1 MHRNIIGI
9 LAAAAGVITLLSGGC
24 GRSGNGDSREYQNA
38 EGMIWNTTYHV
49 TYNGG
54 PELKDSIMQVLNK
67 VGASLNVFDEKSL
80 VSRVNVSDSTA
91 VDTDFIRVYVESVKV
106 NRLTDGAFDPTL
118 GPLIEAWGFGKG
130 HKATGDTARIDS
142 LMKFV
147 GIDKTRLSMDT
158 LVKDDSRIRFNFSAI
173 AKGYGCDCVGEMLK
187 RNGVEDWLIE
197 IGGEISC
204 RGKSPAGGK
213 WRVSIDR
220 PVMQKDRILHDSQC
234 VVEVT
239 DGGIA
244 TSGNYRNLQSDDK
257 GQYYGHT
264 ISARTGRPAHTDVIS
279 ATVIGRTA
287 MESDALATAFM
298 AMGADDVKRL
308 NKSTRLPVML
318 VLADSTVWYSGQF
331 EKLMVR

>member
-49 TYNGG
+49 TYNGA

-67 VGASLNVFDEKSL
+67 VGTSLNVFDEKSL

-106 NRLTDGAFDPTL
+106 NRLTEGAFDPTL

-130 HKATGDTARIDS
+130 HKATADTARIDS

-147 GIDKTRLSMDT
+147 GIDKTRLTMDT

-204 RGKSPAGGK
+204 QGKSPEGGK

-239 DGGIA
+239 DAGIA
-244 TSGNYRNLQSDDK
+244 TSGNYRNLQSDTK

-264 ISARTGRPAHTDVIS
+264 ISARTGRPARTDVIS

-308 NKSTRLPVML
+308 NKSTRFPVML
-318 VLADSTVWYSGQF
+318 VLADSTVWCSGQF

>member
-1 MHRNIIGI
+1 MHRTIIGI
-9 LAAAAGVITLLSGGC
+9 LAAAAGVISILSGGC

-54 PELKDSIMQVLNK
+54 SELKDSIMQVLNK

-80 VSRVNVSDSTA
+80 VSRVNINDSTA

-106 NRLTDGAFDPTL
+106 NRLTEGAFDPTL

-173 AKGYGCDCVGEMLK
+173 AKGYGCDCVGEMLQ
-187 RNGVEDWLIE
+187 RNGVEDWLVE

-204 RGKSPAGGK
+204 RGKSPEGGK

-244 TSGNYRNLQSDDK
+244 TSGNYRNLQSDEK

-264 ISARTGRPAHTDVIS
+264 ISARTGRPARTDVIS

>member
-9 LAAAAGVITLLSGGC
+9 LTAATGVISLLSGGC
-24 GRSGNGDSREYQNA
+24 GRSGNADSREYQNA

-49 TYNGG
+49 TYNGA
-54 PELKDSIMQVLNK
+54 PELKDSIMQVLNH
-67 VGASLNVFDEKSL
+67 VGTSLNVFDEKSL

-106 NRLTDGAFDPTL
+106 NRLTEGAFDPTL

-130 HKATGDTARIDS
+130 HKATADTARIDS

-147 GIDKTRLSMDT
+147 GIDKTRLTMDT

-173 AKGYGCDCVGEMLK
+173 AKGYGCDCVGEMLQ

-204 RGKSPAGGK
+204 RGKSPEGGK

-239 DGGIA
+239 DAGIA

-257 GQYYGHT
+257 GRYYGHT
-264 ISARTGRPAHTDVIS
+264 ISARTGRPARMDVIS

-287 MESDALATAFM
+287 MEADALATAFM

-318 VLADSTVWYSGQF
+318 VLADSTVWCSGQF
-331 EKLMVR
+331 EKLMIR

>member
-9 LAAAAGVITLLSGGC
+9 LAAAAGVISILSGGC
-24 GRSGNGDSREYQNA
+24 GRSGNAGSREYQNA

-49 TYNGG
+49 TYNGA

-67 VGASLNVFDEKSL
+67 VGMSLNVFDEKSL

-106 NRLTDGAFDPTL
+106 NRLTEGAFDPTL

-130 HKATGDTARIDS
+130 HKATADTARIDS

-147 GIDKTRLSMDT
+147 GIDKTRLTMDT

-173 AKGYGCDCVGEMLK
+173 AKGYGCDCVGEMLQ

-204 RGKSPAGGK
+204 QGKSPDGGK

-239 DGGIA
+239 DAGIA
-244 TSGNYRNLQSDDK
+244 TSGNYRNLQSDTK

-264 ISARTGRPAHTDVIS
+264 ISARTGRPARTDVIS

-318 VLADSTVWYSGQF
+318 VLSDSTVWCSGQF

>member
-1 MHRNIIGI
+1 MHRTIIGI
-9 LAAAAGVITLLSGGC
+9 LAAAAGVISILSGGC

-54 PELKDSIMQVLNK
+54 SELKDSIMQVLNK
-67 VGASLNVFDEKSL
+67 VGASLNVFDENSL

-173 AKGYGCDCVGEMLK
+173 AKGYGCDCVGEMLQ
-187 RNGVEDWLIE
+187 RNGVEDWLVE

-204 RGKSPAGGK
+204 RGKSPEGGK

-239 DGGIA
+239 DVGIA
-244 TSGNYRNLQSDDK
+244 TSGNYRNLQSDEK

-264 ISARTGRPAHTDVIS
+264 ISARTGRPARTDVIS

-308 NKSTRLPVML
+308 NKSTRLSVML

>member
-1 MHRNIIGI
+1 MHRSIIGI
-9 LAAAAGVITLLSGGC
+9 LAAAAGVISILSGGC

-54 PELKDSIMQVLNK
+54 SELKDSIMQVLNK
-67 VGASLNVFDEKSL
+67 VGASLNVFDENSL

-173 AKGYGCDCVGEMLK
+173 AKGYGCDCVGEMLQ
-187 RNGVEDWLIE
+187 RNGVEDWLVE

-204 RGKSPAGGK
+204 RGKSPEGGK

-239 DGGIA
+239 DAGIA
-244 TSGNYRNLQSDDK
+244 TSGNYRNLQSDEK

-264 ISARTGRPAHTDVIS
+264 ISARTGRPVRTDVIS

-308 NKSTRLPVML
+308 NKSTRLSVML

>member
-1 MHRNIIGI
+1 MHRTIIGI
-9 LAAAAGVITLLSGGC
+9 LAAAAGVISILSGGC

-54 PELKDSIMQVLNK
+54 SELKDSIMQVLNK
-67 VGASLNVFDEKSL
+67 VGASLNVFDENSL

-91 VDTDFIRVYVESVKV
+91 VDTDFIRVYVESLKV

-173 AKGYGCDCVGEMLK
+173 AKGYGCDCVGEMLQ
-187 RNGVEDWLIE
+187 RNGVEDWLVE

-204 RGKSPAGGK
+204 RGKSPEGGK

-239 DGGIA
+239 DAGIA
-244 TSGNYRNLQSDDK
+244 TSGNYRNLQSDEK

-264 ISARTGRPAHTDVIS
+264 ISARTGRPVRTDVIS

-308 NKSTRLPVML
+308 NKSTRLSVML

>member
-1 MHRNIIGI
+1 MHRIIIGT
-9 LAAAAGVITLLSGGC
+9 LAAAVGMITVFAGAC
-24 GRSGNGDSREYQNA
+24 GRSGDRDSGEYRTA
-38 EGMIWNTTYHV
+38 EGMIWNTVYHV
-49 TYNGG
+49 TYNGT
-54 PELKDSIMQVLNK
+54 PELKDSIMQVLDE

-80 VSRVNVSDSTA
+80 VSQVNVNDSTA

-106 NRLTDGAFDPTL
+106 NRLTEGAFDPTL

-130 HKATGDTARIDS
+130 HKATADTARIDS

-173 AKGYGCDCVGEMLK
+173 AKGYGCDRVGEMLK

-204 RGKSPAGGK
+204 CGKSPEGGK

-264 ISARTGRPAHTDVIS
+264 ISARTGRPARTDVIS

-287 MESDALATAFM
+287 MEADALATAFM

-308 NKSTRLPVML
+308 NKSTRLPVMF
-318 VLADSTVWYSGQF
+318 VLADSTVWCSGQF

>member
-1 MHRNIIGI
+1 MHRCIIGI
-9 LAAAAGVITLLSGGC
+9 LAAAAGVISILSGGC

-54 PELKDSIMQVLNK
+54 SELKDSIMQVLNK
-67 VGASLNVFDEKSL
+67 VGASLNVFDENSL

-173 AKGYGCDCVGEMLK
+173 AKGYGCDCVGEMLQ
-187 RNGVEDWLIE
+187 RNGVEDWLVE

-204 RGKSPAGGK
+204 RGKSPEGGK

-239 DGGIA
+239 DAGIA
-244 TSGNYRNLQSDDK
+244 TSGNYRNLQSDEK

-264 ISARTGRPAHTDVIS
+264 ISARTGRPVRTDVIS

-308 NKSTRLPVML
+308 NKSTRLSVML

>member
-1 MHRNIIGI
+1 MHRTIIGI
-9 LAAAAGVITLLSGGC
+9 LAAAAGVISILSGGC

-54 PELKDSIMQVLNK
+54 SELKDSIMQVLNK

-80 VSRVNVSDSTA
+80 VSRVNINDSTA

-106 NRLTDGAFDPTL
+106 NRLTEGAFDPTL

-173 AKGYGCDCVGEMLK
+173 AKGYGCDCVGEMLQ
-187 RNGVEDWLIE
+187 RNGVEDWLVE

-204 RGKSPAGGK
+204 RGKSPEGGK

-244 TSGNYRNLQSDDK
+244 TSGNYRNLQSDEK

-264 ISARTGRPAHTDVIS
+264 ISARTGRPARTDVIS
-279 ATVIGRTA
+279 ATVIGCTA

>member
-9 LAAAAGVITLLSGGC
+9 LAAAAGVISLLSGGC
-24 GRSGNGDSREYQNA
+24 GRSGNGASREYQNA

-49 TYNGG
+49 TYNGA

-80 VSRVNVSDSTA
+80 VSRVNVNDSTA

-130 HKATGDTARIDS
+130 HKATPDTARIDS

-147 GIDKTRLSMDT
+147 GIDKTRLTMDT

-204 RGKSPAGGK
+204 RGKSPDGGK
-213 WRVSIDR
+213 WRISIDR

-239 DGGIA
+239 DAGIA

-264 ISARTGRPAHTDVIS
+264 ISARTGRPARTDVIS

-318 VLADSTVWYSGQF
+318 VLADSTVWCSGQF

>member
-1 MHRNIIGI
+1 MHRTIIGI
-9 LAAAAGVITLLSGGC
+9 LAAAAGVISILSGGC

-54 PELKDSIMQVLNK
+54 SELKDSIMQVLNK
-67 VGASLNVFDEKSL
+67 VGASLNVFDENSL

-158 LVKDDSRIRFNFSAI
+158 LVKDGSRIRFNFSAI
-173 AKGYGCDCVGEMLK
+173 AKGYGCDCVGEMLQ
-187 RNGVEDWLIE
+187 RNGVEDWLVE

-204 RGKSPAGGK
+204 RGKSPEGGK

-239 DGGIA
+239 DAGIA
-244 TSGNYRNLQSDDK
+244 TSGNYRNLQSDEK
-257 GQYYGHT
+257 EQYYGHT
-264 ISARTGRPAHTDVIS
+264 ISARTGRPARTDVIS

-308 NKSTRLPVML
+308 NKSTRLSVML

>member
-1 MHRNIIGI
+1 MHRTIIGI
-9 LAAAAGVITLLSGGC
+9 LAATAGVISILSGGC

-54 PELKDSIMQVLNK
+54 SELKDSIMQVLNK
-67 VGASLNVFDEKSL
+67 VGASLNVFDENSL

-173 AKGYGCDCVGEMLK
+173 AKGYGCDCVGEMLQ
-187 RNGVEDWLIE
+187 RNGVEDWLVE

-204 RGKSPAGGK
+204 RGKSPEGGK

-239 DGGIA
+239 DAGIA
-244 TSGNYRNLQSDDK
+244 TSGNYRNLQSDEK

-264 ISARTGRPAHTDVIS
+264 ISARTGRPARTDVIS
-279 ATVIGRTA
+279 ATVIGRTV

-308 NKSTRLPVML
+308 NKSTRLSVML

>member
-1 MHRNIIGI
+1 MHRTIIGI
-9 LAAAAGVITLLSGGC
+9 LAAAAGVISILSGGC

-54 PELKDSIMQVLNK
+54 SELKDSIMQVLNK
-67 VGASLNVFDEKSL
+67 VGASLNVFDENSL

-147 GIDKTRLSMDT
+147 GIDKTRLSMD
-158 LVKDDSRIRFNFSAI
+158 I
-173 AKGYGCDCVGEMLK
+173 AKGYGCDCVGEMLQ
-187 RNGVEDWLIE
+187 RNGVEDWLVE

-204 RGKSPAGGK
+204 RGKSPEGGK

-239 DGGIA
+239 DAGIA
-244 TSGNYRNLQSDDK
+244 TSGNYRNLQSDEK

-264 ISARTGRPAHTDVIS
+264 ISARTGRPARTDVIS

-308 NKSTRLPVML
+308 NKSTRLSVML

>member
-1 MHRNIIGI
+1 MITVF
-9 LAAAAGVITLLSGGC
+9 AGAC
-24 GRSGNGDSREYQNA
+24 GRSGDRDSGEYRTA
-38 EGMIWNTTYHV
+38 EGMIWNTVYHV
-49 TYNGG
+49 TYNGT
-54 PELKDSIMQVLNK
+54 PELKDSIMQVLDE

-80 VSRVNVSDSTA
+80 VSQVNVNDSTA

-106 NRLTDGAFDPTL
+106 NRLTEGAFDPTL

-130 HKATGDTARIDS
+130 HKATADTARIDS

-173 AKGYGCDCVGEMLK
+173 AKGYGCDRVGEMLK

-204 RGKSPAGGK
+204 RGKSPEGGK

-264 ISARTGRPAHTDVIS
+264 ISARTGRPARTDVIS

-287 MESDALATAFM
+287 MEADALATAFM

>member
-9 LAAAAGVITLLSGGC
+9 LAAAAGVISILSGGC

-106 NRLTDGAFDPTL
+106 NRLTEGAFDPTL

-130 HKATGDTARIDS
+130 HKATADTARIDS

-147 GIDKTRLSMDT
+147 GIDKTRLTMDT

-204 RGKSPAGGK
+204 QGKSPEGGK

>member
-9 LAAAAGVITLLSGGC
+9 LAAAAGVISILSGGC

-106 NRLTDGAFDPTL
+106 NRLTEGAFDPTL

-130 HKATGDTARIDS
+130 HKATADTARIDS

-147 GIDKTRLSMDT
+147 GIDKTRLTMDT

-204 RGKSPAGGK
+204 QGKSPEGGK

-264 ISARTGRPAHTDVIS
+264 ISARTGRPARTDVIS

>member
-1 MHRNIIGI
+1 MHRTIIGI
-9 LAAAAGVITLLSGGC
+9 LAAAAGVISILSGGC

-54 PELKDSIMQVLNK
+54 SELKDSIMQVLNK
-67 VGASLNVFDEKSL
+67 VGASLNVFDENSL

-173 AKGYGCDCVGEMLK
+173 AKGYGCDCVGEMLQ
-187 RNGVEDWLIE
+187 RNGVEDWLVE

-204 RGKSPAGGK
+204 RGKSPEEGK

-239 DGGIA
+239 DAGIA
-244 TSGNYRNLQSDDK
+244 TSGNYRNLQSDEK

-264 ISARTGRPAHTDVIS
+264 ISARTGRPARTDVIS

-308 NKSTRLPVML
+308 NKSTRLSVML

>member
-1 MHRNIIGI
+1 MHRTIIGI
-9 LAAAAGVITLLSGGC
+9 LAAGAGVISLLSGGC

-49 TYNGG
+49 TYNGA

-106 NRLTDGAFDPTL
+106 NRLTEGAFDPTL

-130 HKATGDTARIDS
+130 HKATADTARIDS

-173 AKGYGCDCVGEMLK
+173 AKGYGCDCVGEMLQ
-187 RNGVEDWLIE
+187 RNGVEDWLVE

-204 RGKSPAGGK
+204 HGKSPEGGK

-239 DGGIA
+239 DAGIA

-264 ISARTGRPAHTDVIS
+264 ISARTGRPARTDVIS

-318 VLADSTVWYSGQF
+318 VLADSTVWCSGQF

>member
-1 MHRNIIGI
+1 MHRTIIGI
-9 LAAAAGVITLLSGGC
+9 LAAAAGVISILSGGC

-54 PELKDSIMQVLNK
+54 SELKDSIMQVLNK
-67 VGASLNVFDEKSL
+67 VGASLNVFDENSL

-106 NRLTDGAFDPTL
+106 NRLTDGDFDPTL

-173 AKGYGCDCVGEMLK
+173 AKGYGCDCVGEMLQ
-187 RNGVEDWLIE
+187 RNGVEDWLVE

-204 RGKSPAGGK
+204 RGKSPEGGK

-239 DGGIA
+239 DAGIA
-244 TSGNYRNLQSDDK
+244 TSGNYRNLQSDEK

-264 ISARTGRPAHTDVIS
+264 ISARTGRPARTDVIS

-308 NKSTRLPVML
+308 NKSTRLSVML

>member
-1 MHRNIIGI
+1 MHRTIIGI
-9 LAAAAGVITLLSGGC
+9 LAAAAGVISILSGGC

-54 PELKDSIMQVLNK
+54 SELKDSIMQVLNK
-67 VGASLNVFDEKSL
+67 VGASLNVFDENSL

-158 LVKDDSRIRFNFSAI
+158 LVKYDSRIRFNFSAI
-173 AKGYGCDCVGEMLK
+173 AKGYGCDCVGEMLQ
-187 RNGVEDWLIE
+187 RNGVEDWLVE

-204 RGKSPAGGK
+204 RGKSPEGGK

-239 DGGIA
+239 DAGIA
-244 TSGNYRNLQSDDK
+244 TSGNYRNLQSDEK

-264 ISARTGRPAHTDVIS
+264 ISARTGRPARTDVIS

-308 NKSTRLPVML
+308 NKSTRLSVML

>member
-1 MHRNIIGI
+1 MHRSIIGI
-9 LAAAAGVITLLSGGC
+9 LAAAAGVISILSGGC

-54 PELKDSIMQVLNK
+54 SELKDSIMQVLNK
-67 VGASLNVFDEKSL
+67 VGASLNVFDENSL

-173 AKGYGCDCVGEMLK
+173 AKGYGCDCVGEMLQ
-187 RNGVEDWLIE
+187 RNGVEDWLVE

-204 RGKSPAGGK
+204 RGKSPEGGK

-239 DGGIA
+239 DAGIA
-244 TSGNYRNLQSDDK
+244 TSGNYRNLQSDEK

-264 ISARTGRPAHTDVIS
+264 ISARTGRPARTDVIS

-308 NKSTRLPVML
+308 NKSTRLSVML

>member
-1 MHRNIIGI
+1 MHRTIIGI
-9 LAAAAGVITLLSGGC
+9 LAAAAGVISILSGGC

-54 PELKDSIMQVLNK
+54 SELKDSIMQVLNK
-67 VGASLNVFDEKSL
+67 VGASLNVFDDNSL

-173 AKGYGCDCVGEMLK
+173 AKGYGCDCVGEMLQ
-187 RNGVEDWLIE
+187 RNGVEDWLVE

-204 RGKSPAGGK
+204 RGKSPEGGK

-239 DGGIA
+239 DAGIA
-244 TSGNYRNLQSDDK
+244 TSGNYRNLQSDEK

-264 ISARTGRPAHTDVIS
+264 ISARTGRPVRTDVIS

-308 NKSTRLPVML
+308 NKSTRLSVML

>member
-1 MHRNIIGI
+1 MHRTIIGI
-9 LAAAAGVITLLSGGC
+9 LAAAAGVISILSGGC

-54 PELKDSIMQVLNK
+54 SELKDSIMQVLNK
-67 VGASLNVFDEKSL
+67 VGASLNVFDENSL

-158 LVKDDSRIRFNFSAI
+158 LVKYDSRIRFNFSAI
-173 AKGYGCDCVGEMLK
+173 AKGYGCDCVGEMLQ
-187 RNGVEDWLIE
+187 RNGVEDWLVE

-204 RGKSPAGGK
+204 RGKSPEGGK

-239 DGGIA
+239 DAGIA
-244 TSGNYRNLQSDDK
+244 TSGNYRNLQSDEK

-264 ISARTGRPAHTDVIS
+264 ISARTGRPVRTDVIS

-308 NKSTRLPVML
+308 NKSTRLSVML

>member
-1 MHRNIIGI
+1 MHRTIIGI
-9 LAAAAGVITLLSGGC
+9 LAAAAGVISILSGGC

-54 PELKDSIMQVLNK
+54 SELKDSIMQVLNK
-67 VGASLNVFDEKSL
+67 VGASLNVFDENSL

-130 HKATGDTARIDS
+130 HKAMGDTARIDS

-173 AKGYGCDCVGEMLK
+173 AKGYGCDCVGEMLQ
-187 RNGVEDWLIE
+187 RNGVEDWLVE

-204 RGKSPAGGK
+204 RGKSPEGGK

-239 DGGIA
+239 DAGIA
-244 TSGNYRNLQSDDK
+244 TSGNYRNLQSDEK

-264 ISARTGRPAHTDVIS
+264 ISARTGRPARTDVIS

-308 NKSTRLPVML
+308 NKSTRLSVML

>member
-49 TYNGG
+49 TYNGA

-106 NRLTDGAFDPTL
+106 NRLTEGAFDPTL
-118 GPLIEAWGFGKG
+118 GPLIESWGFGKG
-130 HKATGDTARIDS
+130 HKATADTARIDS

-147 GIDKTRLSMDT
+147 GIDKTRLTMDT

-204 RGKSPAGGK
+204 QGKSPEGGK

-239 DGGIA
+239 DAGIA
-244 TSGNYRNLQSDDK
+244 TSGNYRNLQSDTK

-264 ISARTGRPAHTDVIS
+264 ISARTGRPARTDVIS

-318 VLADSTVWYSGQF
+318 VLADSTVWCSGQF

>member
-1 MHRNIIGI
+1 MHRTIIGI
-9 LAAAAGVITLLSGGC
+9 LAAAAGVISLLSGGC

-49 TYNGG
+49 TYNGA

-173 AKGYGCDCVGEMLK
+173 AKGYGCDCVGEMLQ
-187 RNGVEDWLIE
+187 RNGVEDWLVE

-204 RGKSPAGGK
+204 RGKSPEGGK

-264 ISARTGRPAHTDVIS
+264 ISARTGRPARTDVIS

>member
-1 MHRNIIGI
+1 MHRTIIGI
-9 LAAAAGVITLLSGGC
+9 LAAAAGVISILSGGC

-54 PELKDSIMQVLNK
+54 SELKDSIMQVLNK
-67 VGASLNVFDEKSL
+67 VGASLNVFDETSL

-173 AKGYGCDCVGEMLK
+173 AKGYGCDCVGEMLQ
-187 RNGVEDWLIE
+187 RNGVEDWLVE

-204 RGKSPAGGK
+204 RGKSPEGGK

-239 DGGIA
+239 DAGIA
-244 TSGNYRNLQSDDK
+244 TSGNYRNLQSDEK

-264 ISARTGRPAHTDVIS
+264 ISARTGRPARTDVIS

-308 NKSTRLPVML
+308 NKSTRLSVML

>member
-1 MHRNIIGI
+1 MHRTIIGI
-9 LAAAAGVITLLSGGC
+9 LAAAAGVISILSGGC

-54 PELKDSIMQVLNK
+54 SELKDSIMQVLNK
-67 VGASLNVFDEKSL
+67 VGASLNVFDENSL

-118 GPLIEAWGFGKG
+118 GSLIEAWGFGKG

-173 AKGYGCDCVGEMLK
+173 AKGYGCDCVGEMLQ
-187 RNGVEDWLIE
+187 RNGVEDWLVE

-204 RGKSPAGGK
+204 RGKSPEGGK

-239 DGGIA
+239 DAGIA
-244 TSGNYRNLQSDDK
+244 TSGNYRNLQSDEK

-264 ISARTGRPAHTDVIS
+264 ISARTGRPVRTDVIS

-308 NKSTRLPVML
+308 NKSTRLSVML

>member
-1 MHRNIIGI
+1 MHRTIIGI
-9 LAAAAGVITLLSGGC
+9 LAAAAGVISILSGGC

-54 PELKDSIMQVLNK
+54 SELKDSIMQVLNK
-67 VGASLNVFDEKSL
+67 VGASLNVFDENSL

-173 AKGYGCDCVGEMLK
+173 AKGYGCDCVGEMLQ
-187 RNGVEDWLIE
+187 RNGVEDWLVE

-204 RGKSPAGGK
+204 RGKSPEGGK

-239 DGGIA
+239 DAGIA
-244 TSGNYRNLQSDDK
+244 TSGNYRNLQSDEK

-264 ISARTGRPAHTDVIS
+264 ISARTGRPVRTDVIS

-308 NKSTRLPVML
+308 NKSTRLSVML

>member
-1 MHRNIIGI
+1 MHRNIIGT
-9 LAAAAGVITLLSGGC
+9 LAAAAGVISILSGGC

-49 TYNGG
+49 TYNGA

-67 VGASLNVFDEKSL
+67 VGSSLNVFDENSL

-173 AKGYGCDCVGEMLK
+173 AKGYGCDCVGEMLQ
-187 RNGVEDWLIE
+187 RNGVEDWLVE

-204 RGKSPAGGK
+204 RGKSPEGGK

-239 DGGIA
+239 DAGIA
-244 TSGNYRNLQSDDK
+244 TSGNYRNLQSDEK

-264 ISARTGRPAHTDVIS
+264 ISARTGRPARTDVIS

>member
-1 MHRNIIGI
+1 MHRTIIGI
-9 LAAAAGVITLLSGGC
+9 LAAAAGVISILSGGC

-54 PELKDSIMQVLNK
+54 SELKDSIMQVLNK
-67 VGASLNVFDEKSL
+67 VGASLNVFDENSL

-173 AKGYGCDCVGEMLK
+173 AKGYGCDCVGEMLQ
-187 RNGVEDWLIE
+187 RNGVEDWLVE

-204 RGKSPAGGK
+204 RGKSPEGGK

-239 DGGIA
+239 DAGIA
-244 TSGNYRNLQSDDK
+244 TSGNYRNLQSDEK

-264 ISARTGRPAHTDVIS
+264 ISARTGRPARTDVIS

-308 NKSTRLPVML
+308 NKSTRLSVML

>member
-1 MHRNIIGI
+1 MHRTIIGI
-9 LAAAAGVITLLSGGC
+9 LAAAAGVISILSGGC

-54 PELKDSIMQVLNK
+54 SELKDSIMQVLNK
-67 VGASLNVFDEKSL
+67 VEASLNVFDENSL

-158 LVKDDSRIRFNFSAI
+158 LVKYDSRIRFNFSAI
-173 AKGYGCDCVGEMLK
+173 AKGYGCDCVGEMLQ
-187 RNGVEDWLIE
+187 RNGVEDWLVE

-204 RGKSPAGGK
+204 RGKSPEGGK

-239 DGGIA
+239 DAGIA
-244 TSGNYRNLQSDDK
+244 TSGNYRNLQSDEK

-264 ISARTGRPAHTDVIS
+264 ISARTGRPARTDVIS

-308 NKSTRLPVML
+308 NKSTRLSVML

>member
-9 LAAAAGVITLLSGGC
+9 VAAAAGVISLLSGGC

-204 RGKSPAGGK
+204 RGKSPEGGK

-264 ISARTGRPAHTDVIS
+264 ISARTGRPARTDVIS

>member
-1 MHRNIIGI
+1 M
-9 LAAAAGVITLLSGGC
+9 LASGC
-24 GRSGNGDSREYQNA
+24 GRGKDARQYQSA
-38 EGMIWNTTYHV
+38 EGMVWNTTYHV
-49 TYNGG
+49 TYNGA
-54 PELKDSIMQVLNK
+54 PELKDSIMQVLNH
-67 VGASLNVFDEKSL
+67 VGASLNVFDENSL
-80 VSRVNVSDSTA
+80 VSQVNANDSTA

-106 NRLTDGAFDPTL
+106 NRLTEGAFDPTL

-130 HKATGDTARIDS
+130 HKATADTARIDS

-147 GIDKTRLSMDT
+147 GIDKTRLTMDT
-158 LVKDDSRIRFNFSAI
+158 LVKDDRRIRFNFSAI
-173 AKGYGCDCVGEMLK
+173 AKGYGCDCVGEMLQ
-187 RNGVEDWLIE
+187 RNGVEDWLVE

-204 RGKSPAGGK
+204 RGKSPDGGK

-239 DGGIA
+239 DAGIA

-264 ISARTGRPAHTDVIS
+264 ISARTGRPARTDVIS

-287 MESDALATAFM
+287 MEADALATAFM

-318 VLADSTVWYSGQF
+318 VLTDSTVWCSGQF
-331 EKLMVR
+331 EKLMIR